1 MSQSQVRHQATDRAE
16 RTVLAVLPR
25 SIEVSVPTSDA
36 GADLMVNGQP
46 LAIKWAGEGHLG
58 DIRRLLKDSV
68 RPYPDIV
75 VAQRLSPGARAA
87 LDEAGIGWVD
97 ETGAAEIAIG
107 LMVVSRSGTP
117 AKPERGHLTRWT
129 PAVMAVAEALL
140 CGVAATVTE
149 TKSATGLSTGSCTA
163 ALRYLTDLGLLRAA
177 AQRGRDSARRIDDP
191 NTFLTSYAAA
201 TQTVA
206 DPLSLQVGVVWRDP
220 VAELITTGKR
230 WGAAGI
236 DWVATG
242 GVAASVMAPFLSGV
256 SSADVY
262 VDATSIVGLEAVAQA
277 ADLRPIDGGRLTLR
291 PFPTVAVR
299 RLCAEI
305 HGLRVAPW
313 PRVYVDL
320 QRTGVR
326 GEEAAEHLVEVIRE
340 R

>member
-1 MSQSQVRHQATDRAE
+1 MNQSQVRHQATGRAE

-58 DIRRLLKDSV
+58 DIRRLLKNSAP
-68 RPYPDIV
+68 PYPDIV

-107 LMVVSRSGTP
+107 LMIVSRSGTP
-117 AKPERGHLTRWT
+117 AKPKWGHLVRWT

-140 CGVAATVTE
+140 CGVAATVTG

-163 ALRYLTDLGLLRAA
+163 ALGYLTDLGLLRAA
-177 AQRGRDSARRIDDP
+177 AQRGRDSARHIDDP

-206 DPLSLQVGVVWRDP
+206 DPLSMQVGVMWRDP
-220 VAELITTGKR
+220 VAELITTGER
-230 WGAAGI
+230 WRAAGI

-242 GVAASVMAPFLSGV
+242 AAAASVMAPFLSGV
-256 SSADVY
+256 SSTDVY

-277 ADLRPIDGGRLTLR
+277 AELQPIEGGRLTLR
-291 PFPTVAVR
+291 PFPTVAVQ
-299 RLCAEI
+299 RLCEEI
-305 HGLRVAPW
+305 DGLRVAPW

-326 GEEAAEHLVEVIRE
+326 GEEAAEHLIEVIRE